1 LDFLAGWALGQRQLA
16 QRKLEAVATRHQATF
31 TELTAQTV
39 KAVQTRRSHL
49 RSQTLGD
56 LAGPRLSCLV
66 HEFETAA
73 SGDLRDYIR
82 LHQVRIIGKRLR
94 YAMEIFA
101 ECFAPPFRQALYP
114 MIEQMQDI
122 LGRANDSHVAL
133 EHLEP
138 LGEGLRGTRPGDW
151 KRYRLGIETV
161 IHYHERRLPRE
172 RRAFLRWW
180 RSWETSGGT
189 VRLAAMLDIQH
200 PAAS

>member
-1 LDFLAGWALGQRQLA
+1 MRHLAA
-16 QRKLEAVATRHQATF
+16 F

-39 KAVQTRRSHL
+39 QAVQTRRSRL

-66 HEFETAA
+66 DEFEIAA
-73 SGDLRDYIR
+73 SGDLRDYVR

-101 ECFAPPFRQALYP
+101 DCFAPPFRGALYP
-114 MIEQMQDI
+114 MIEQMQGI

-133 EHLEP
+133 GQLEP
-138 LGEGLRGTRPGDW
+138 LREGLRGSRPGDW
-151 KRYRLGIETV
+151 KRYQPGIETV
-161 IHYHERRLPRE
+161 IQYHERRLPRE

-180 RSWETSGGT
+180 RGWQTSGSA
-189 VRLAAMLDIQH
+189 VRLAAMLDTGH